1 MILRSREINKIN
13 LNINNL
19 ILFYGKNE
27 GLKIEV
33 LNILIKDKN
42 IISHYE
48 EKEILDNEN
57 NFIENILSKSFFEP
71 QKFIVIK
78 RATDKILKI
87 IEFYIQK
94 N

>member
-19 ILFYGKNE
+19 ILFYGKNK

-48 EKEILDNEN
+48 EKEI
-57 NFIENILSKSFFEP
+57 
-71 QKFIVIK
+71 
-78 RATDKILKI
+78 
-87 IEFYIQK
+87 
-94 N
+94 